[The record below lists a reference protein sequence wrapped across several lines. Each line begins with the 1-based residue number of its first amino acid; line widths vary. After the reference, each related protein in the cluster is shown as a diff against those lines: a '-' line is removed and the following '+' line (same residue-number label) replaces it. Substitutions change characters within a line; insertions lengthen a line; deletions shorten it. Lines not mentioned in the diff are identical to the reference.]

1 MKKVLIINGH
11 PNKESYVHALAESYT
26 NGALTTNA
34 TLETINIG
42 ELDFQSN
49 LSYGYSKVTPLEPD
63 LVSSIEKIKRADHIV
78 WLFPMWWYGSPAVMK
93 GFIDR
98 TFLPGTAF
106 KYNGK
111 PFPEKLFKGKS
122 ARIVVTA
129 DTPYWYNK
137 WVMGNPAIKQLK
149 KGTLEFSGVKPVKV
163 SYFGPIKESTADS
176 RAKWIQEVYNLGK
189 QLK

>member
-26 NGALTTNA
+26 NGVLTTDA
-34 TLETINIG
+34 IVETINIG

-49 LSYGYSKVTPLEPD
+49 LSYGYSKITPLEPD
-63 LVSSIEKIKRADHIV
+63 LVSAIDKIKKADHIV

-106 KYNGK
+106 KYTGK
-111 PFPEKLFKGKS
+111 PFPEQLFKGKS

-149 KGTLEFSGVKPVKV
+149 KGTLEFSGIKPVKV
-163 SYFGPIKESTADS
+163 SYFGPVKDSTTES
-176 RAKWIQEVYNLGK
+176 RAKWIQEVYNLGT

>member
-1 MKKVLIINGH
+1 MKNVLIINGH
-11 PNKESYVHALAESYT
+11 PNKESYVHALAKSYAD
-26 NGALTTNA
+26 GVLTTDA
-34 TLETINIG
+34 TLDTINIG

-49 LSYGYSKVTPLEPD
+49 LAHGYSKITPLEPD
-63 LVSSIEKIKRADHIV
+63 LVSAIDKIKKADHIV

-93 GFIDR
+93 GVIDR

-111 PFPEKLFKGKS
+111 PFPEQLFKGKS

-149 KGTLEFSGVKPVKV
+149 KGTLEFSGIKPVKV
-163 SYFGPIKESTADS
+163 SYFGPIKDSTTDS
-176 RAKWIQEVYNLGK
+176 RAKWVQDVYNLGT
-189 QLK
+189 QLR